1 MPSID
6 LGHVDVGRVDVE
18 LFLDQLPDRL
28 RHRAR
33 GPPAGQPRGSLTL
46 PEDRLDRGEQVV
58 GFVDLQVE
66 IEVARHPER
75 VHRHDLHPREQHVEV
90 GGDHLF
96 LRDEPFAV
104 GQREQARMFGGTFTR
119 ANRRTCVD
127 GSRATTARFSDR
139 SEMYGNGCAGSTD
152 NGVRIGNTALLER
165 LPEMDAVVAAK
176 SSQSTT
182 LMPAAASRGRT
193 LFAQI

>member
-1 MPSID
+1 
-6 LGHVDVGRVDVE
+6 
-18 LFLDQLPDRL
+18 
-28 RHRAR
+28 
-33 GPPAGQPRGSLTL
+33 
-46 PEDRLDRGEQVV
+46 
-58 GFVDLQVE
+58 
-66 IEVARHPER
+66 
-75 VHRHDLHPREQHVEV
+75 
-90 GGDHLF
+90 
-96 LRDEPFAV
+96 
-104 GQREQARMFGGTFTR
+104 MFGGTFTR

-152 NGVRIGNTALLER
+152 NGVRIGKTRFSNVCRRWTR
-165 LPEMDAVVAAK
+165 SSPPR